1 MFWEL
6 LPVDNHDTLYI
17 AGEAINSRLWLGTSQ
32 YASPQQLVQA
42 LTQANPGFVTMSLR
56 RQTAQQLNDNGH
68 WHCVQQWLAHSS
80 ARILPNTAGC
90 HSAQEA
96 ITLARMARQL
106 FGTSWIKLEVIGDDY
121 SLQPNPFELV
131 RAATQLVEE
140 GFQVL
145 PYCTDDLA
153 VAQELV
159 AIGCVAVMPWAA
171 PIGTGKGIMNPYL
184 LSQLRER
191 LDNTVLIIDAGL
203 GKPSHAAAAMEMGF
217 DAVLLNTAVAHA
229 LDPVAMASA
238 FAHAVQAGRLAYHA
252 GCMAERTSAQPS
264 TSPIDLPFWRHSE
277 GGVS

>member
-1 MFWEL
+1 M
-6 LPVDNHDTLYI
+6 DNQDTLFI
-17 AGEAINSRLWLGTSQ
+17 AGEPISSRLWLGTSQ
-32 YASPQQLVQA
+32 YASPQQLLQA
-42 LTQANPGFVTMSLR
+42 LTQAEPGFVTVSLR
-56 RQTAQQLNDNGH
+56 RQTAQQLQDNGH
-68 WHCVQQWLAHSS
+68 WQLVQQWLAESS

-96 ITLARMARQL
+96 VTLARMARQL

-131 RAATQLVEE
+131 RAATQLVED
-140 GFQVL
+140 GFNVL

-159 AIGCVAVMPWAA
+159 AVGCVAVMPWAA

-191 LDNTVLIIDAGL
+191 LDQTVLIIDAGL

-229 LDPVAMASA
+229 LDPVSMANA
-238 FAHAVQAGRLAYHA
+238 FAYAVKAGRMAFHA
-252 GCMAERTSAQPS
+252 GTIAERFQPHAS
-264 TSPIDLPFWRHSE
+264 TPSIDLPFWRHSQE
-277 GGVS
+277 SS